1 MATHSSILAWKIPWT
16 EEPGRL
22 QSVGSQR
29 VKTQVGTCTHTSRM
43 GKVEEGEG
51 QLAKQNGGG
60 GCRTQVRELV
70 AAAEGSKNAQRHWWV
85 DGCAEVVHYLKP
97 LHEAGSGAIL

>member
-1 MATHSSILAWKIPWT
+1 
-16 EEPGRL
+16 
-22 QSVGSQR
+22 
-29 VKTQVGTCTHTSRM
+29 M

-60 GCRTQVRELV
+60 GCRTQVRELVV

>member
-1 MATHSSILAWKIPWT
+1 M

-51 QLAKQNGGG
+51 QLAKQNGEG
-60 GCRTQVRELV
+60 VV
-70 AAAEGSKNAQRHWWV
+70 AGRRYVN
-85 DGCAEVVHYLKP
+85 
-97 LHEAGSGAIL
+97 